1 MSKEFGQGRNF
12 DRGGLQDA
20 YENKTTKNTAAGMEQ
35 FESGD
40 FKPFEGYDLA
50 GSHNVFHA
58 LLIPTSDTVQSIQ
71 TSVISPLQEIAKKLN
86 LPTIFAG
93 QGDVPIHITL
103 DIRNIT
109 GLTQEE
115 REKAIDW
122 MKQDYSHLQLITE
135 IFRKPEFRLNRLVM
149 APNSYLATDFNNCQ
163 SVVYRARQL
172 LEVIMNRS
180 LQKTLP
186 VGSQTAGRG
195 FEPTFPY
202 HDIFHSSICRVVESK
217 NPAPS
222 QNLVNFALEAT
233 ETIGKSILETPIKV
247 DIESVFVGTKYETIH
262 PTNPNL
268 LI

>member
-1 MSKEFGQGRNF
+1 MNKEFGQGRNF
-12 DRGGLQDA
+12 DRGGLQEA
-20 YENKTTKNTAAGMEQ
+20 YKNKTAKNTIAGIEQ
-35 FESGD
+35 FESGN
-40 FKPFEGYDLA
+40 FKPLEGYDLD

-71 TSVISPLQEIAKKLN
+71 TRVISPLKEIAKKLN
-86 LPTIFAG
+86 LPIIFAG
-93 QGDVPIHITL
+93 EGDVPTHITL
-103 DIRNIT
+103 DIRNII

-122 MKQDYSHLQLITE
+122 MKQDHSHLQLITK
-135 IFRKPEFRLNRLVM
+135 ILRKPEFRLNRLVM

-186 VGSQTAGRG
+186 VGSQTVGRG

-202 HDIFHSSICRVVESK
+202 HDIFHSSICRVVESI

-222 QNLVNFALEAT
+222 QNLVNFALQAT
-233 ETIGKSILETPIKV
+233 EMIGESILKTPIKV
-247 DIESVFVGTKYETIH
+247 EFESVFLGTKYETIQ

-268 LI
+268 LV